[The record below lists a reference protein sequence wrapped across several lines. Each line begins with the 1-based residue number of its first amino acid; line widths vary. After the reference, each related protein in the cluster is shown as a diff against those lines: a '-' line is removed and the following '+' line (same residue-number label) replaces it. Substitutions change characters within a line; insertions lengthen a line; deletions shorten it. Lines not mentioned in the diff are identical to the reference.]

1 MNRRSSSPTARRPW
15 IILLVGLAV
24 LGAACG
30 NGKSSSQPE
39 ASTAA
44 TTATTAA
51 GAAGDITVLAAASL
65 TDAFNDIGTAFQA
78 ANPGSHVK
86 FSYDA
91 SSSLATQANSG
102 APADVFASAD
112 DANMKKVT
120 DAGNATAPQ
129 TFARNKLA
137 IIVAKGNPKGITKL
151 ADFNKSSVIYVLC
164 AAGVPCG
171 TYGKQAADKAGVTR
185 APASLETNVKGVVTK
200 VTSGQADAGIVY
212 VTDAKAASA
221 NAAGVDIPDDLNVV
235 ATYPIA
241 VLKQSAHADAARAFV
256 DFVLSPQ
263 GQTILAKY
271 GFLPA
276 Q

>member
-1 MNRRSSSPTARRPW
+1 MTRTHSSSVARQPW
-15 IILLVGLAV
+15 VVVLVGLTV

-30 NGKSSSQPE
+30 SGKSSSQSA
-39 ASTAA
+39 ASTTVTTP
-44 TTATTAA
+44 TTAPKP
-51 GAAGDITVLAAASL
+51 AGDITVLAAASL
-65 TDAFNDIGTAFQA
+65 TDAFNEIGSAFTA

-86 FSYDA
+86 FSFDA
-91 SSSLATQANSG
+91 SSTLATQADSG

-112 DANMKKVT
+112 PTNMKKVT
-120 DAGNATAPQ
+120 DPGNAANPQ

-137 IIVAKGNPKGITKL
+137 IIVAKGNPKGITSL